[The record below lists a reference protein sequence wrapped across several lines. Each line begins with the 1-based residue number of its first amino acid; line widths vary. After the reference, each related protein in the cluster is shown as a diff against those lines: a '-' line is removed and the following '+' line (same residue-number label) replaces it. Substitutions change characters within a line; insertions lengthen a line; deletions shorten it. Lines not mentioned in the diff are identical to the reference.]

1 MKISKA
7 TIEILKN
14 FASINQNILIKEG
27 NTLTT
32 RSTAKNIFGSAVV
45 DTSFPQQIGIYNL
58 NSFLGVISL
67 FSDPEIDFDDKS
79 MIISQGKNRVVY
91 MQAAPEVL
99 NYPDK
104 SVVMPKADATF
115 TLSEENLKSVLKAG
129 GILASTDLKI
139 SGDGEVITLTALDPK
154 NSSANTFSVEVG
166 ETDRQFEAY
175 IKLENLRMPS
185 GNYTVNLSEKKIAQ
199 FTNTAMDYNLYVAN
213 EKNTTWK

>member
-14 FASINQNILIKEG
+14 FASNNQNILIKEG

-166 ETDRQFEAY
+166 ETDRQFEAF

-213 EKNTTWK
+213 EKNTAWK

>member
-166 ETDRQFEAY
+166 ETDRQFEAF

-213 EKNTTWK
+213 EKNTAWK